1 MALPTE
7 LQVEVTAACNLRC
20 EMCLVA
26 YRPTLDRAH
35 NSFAIDGF
43 RDLLDELP
51 DLQKIT
57 LQGLGEPLLAPD
69 LFAMIAAASERGIRV
84 GFNTNA
90 TVLTRRKAERL
101 VAAGLDWLH
110 VSLDGATAATYEAIR
125 KGSSFERVR
134 RNVLGLV
141 DVMRETGAARPTL
154 SLVFVAM
161 RRNVGELSEVVRLAD
176 EWGIGCLRV
185 QNLSHTFDDCDPS
198 GDYVE
203 IRSYAEREALF
214 HAPSLDVDEAFA
226 AAARTAA
233 ELGVDLRLPDAMAP
247 VEPSAP
253 GERACDWPWRSAYI
267 TAAGQVQPCCMVM
280 GADRAVLGELDTSS
294 FTEIW
299 HGDEYASFRAG
310 LVDGPP
316 PTVCRGCSM
325 YRGVF

>member
-1 MALPTE
+1 MATTARTAARTTVTSNPRGGRVLPRTAPSPWPPCRSAPRPRRCHRRPPPPPCRRRPGRGRRSGRTSRRPCCSAALGSRRLRCARSGRVPSGSSPVVGGPSARTYPPFGGRTTGKRDCMALPTE

-26 YRPTLDRAH
+26 YRPPLDRAH

-125 KGSSFERVR
+125 KGSSFERVH

-141 DVMRETGAARPTL
+141 DVMRET
-154 SLVFVAM
+154 
-161 RRNVGELSEVVRLAD
+161 D
-176 EWGIGCLRV
+176 
-185 QNLSHTFDDCDPS
+185 
-198 GDYVE
+198 
-203 IRSYAEREALF
+203 
-214 HAPSLDVDEAFA
+214 
-226 AAARTAA
+226 
-233 ELGVDLRLPDAMAP
+233 
-247 VEPSAP
+247 
-253 GERACDWPWRSAYI
+253 
-267 TAAGQVQPCCMVM
+267 
-280 GADRAVLGELDTSS
+280 
-294 FTEIW
+294 
-299 HGDEYASFRAG
+299 
-310 LVDGPP
+310 
-316 PTVCRGCSM
+316 
-325 YRGVF
+325 